1 MDKENIFKIFIEEHN
16 LEVVPDGKK
25 KQGLGKRLLKGVC
38 ACGNT
43 VQKAYCQFQK
53 TGCVCWICIQF
64 SQRSS
69 RIDRAKAKRNK
80 RLEQESITGVF
91 QCPRCKEMK
100 PLHENTRQKQNKRLC
115 ITCKKHQNDGEKY
128 FTHIVRNAR
137 YRTTKRN
144 ESGRQHEFDIDIPY
158 IEQLWESQEG
168 KCSVSGMNMQ
178 LKTTSDWQCSIDRID
193 NDKGYIK
200 GNIRLICLEFQHGRH
215 QWDLDLYRIF
225 CSLYI
230 GRTTPSREEQ
240 EFIEKKIKEAQTFSS
255 LRLRKIPIPSDE
267 ITDKDQYKQDYNATR
282 RLSLN
287 GYMRSLVNGSKNHTK
302 ERLSKRTSSKREDC
316 LFDLSVHDLFEVYR
330 KQFGRCHYSG
340 ICMRIN
346 GPFQIS
352 LERIDV
358 FQGYSRDN
366 IVLICDIFNTPV
378 FSVNSNDTRRGSSQW
393 SSDKINMVMEMSSKR
408 IENVHPL
415 TITCFD
421 AFTDIVPPI
430 DKSLTQLNIDAIL
443 DDFRINKKWCA
454 DKDKRTEHGV
464 KMKDFIQ
471 NLRFGGIHLN
481 EEQKQELLAH
491 DPLFFE
497 KKRIVFQKYNL
508 TEKVDLLVK
517 YFMEHKNWPSLSHIL
532 ADGFRIGLFKSNT
545 QRNPPKTM
553 SDQDRQKLLECDP
566 SFFNNN

>member
-1 MDKENIFKIFIEEHN
+1 MERGKVKRQTRLEKENK
-16 LEVVPDGKK
+16 
-25 KQGLGKRLLKGVC
+25 
-38 ACGNT
+38 
-43 VQKAYCQFQK
+43 
-53 TGCVCWICIQF
+53 
-64 SQRSS
+64 
-69 RIDRAKAKRNK
+69 
-80 RLEQESITGVF
+80 TGVF

-115 ITCKKHQNDGEKY
+115 ITCTKRKNDDDKY
-128 FTHIVRNAR
+128 FIHIVRHAR
-137 YRTTKRN
+137 YRNTERN
-144 ESGRQHEFDIDIPY
+144 KSGRQHEFDIDVPY
-158 IEQLWESQEG
+158 IEQLWENQEG
-168 KCSVSGMNMQ
+168 KCSLSGMDMQ

-193 NDKGYIK
+193 NTRGYIK

-215 QWDLDLYRIF
+215 LWDIGLYRTF

-230 GRTTPSREEQ
+230 GRAPPSLEEQ
-240 EFIEKKIKEAQTFSS
+240 EFIEKKIKESQTSSS

-267 ITDKDQYKQDYNATR
+267 IVDRDQYYKQYWQDYHITR

-287 GYMRSLVNGSKNHTK
+287 GYMRSLVVGAKNHTK
-302 ERLSKRTSSKREDC
+302 ERNKKKTSSKREDC

-330 KQFGRCHYSG
+330 KQSGRCHYSG

-358 FQGYSRDN
+358 FKGYSRDN

-378 FSVNSNDTRRGSSQW
+378 FSVNSNDISRGSSQW
-393 SSDKINMVMEMSSKR
+393 SSDKIKIVMEMSSQR
-408 IENVHPL
+408 IDDVHPL

-421 AFTDIVPPI
+421 AFTDIIPPI
-430 DKSLTQLNIDAIL
+430 DKSWTQLNIDDIL

-464 KMKDFIQ
+464 KMKGFIQ
-471 NLRFGGIHLN
+471 NLRNGGIHIN
-481 EEQKQELLAH
+481 EEQREQLIQY

-497 KKRIVFQKYNL
+497 KKRIVFQKYNM
-508 TEKVDLLVK
+508 TEKIDLLVK
-517 YFMEHKNWPSLSHIL
+517 YFMEHKNWPNRSETLS
-532 ADGFRIGLFKSNT
+532 DGFRIGLFKSNT

-553 SDQDRQKLLECDP
+553 LPDDRQKILKCDP
-566 SFFNNN
+566 VFFQEE